1 MGAPARG
8 DKDEGVPMVRMI
20 EYRRFGGPEV
30 MEMVEA
36 PKPVP
41 GAGQVRVAVKAVG
54 LNPVDWK
61 IVSGMMGGDGPQQ
74 PQGVGR
80 DYAGVVDAVGEGVTS
95 VAVGDEVLGTMHV
108 APGRGPGGGTLTE
121 RLVVEADSVVRKPA
135 ALSLVQAAALGVV
148 VEAASGGLRTLKV
161 SDGDVLVVSAA
172 SGGVGSMAVQLAVH
186 RGAAVIGIASGRSL
200 DYVRSLGAVA
210 VAYGEGLEARVR
222 AAAPSP
228 VTKLLDCHGPE
239 YVDLAV
245 ALGLAPE
252 AIATI
257 VPAQSSLDKG
267 AQFTGGRDAR
277 PEDLGRAAA
286 LVADG
291 TMKVTIARV
300 YPFDA
305 DSVRQAY
312 TELRG
317 GHVRGKLVVEMP

>member
-36 PKPVP
+36 PEPVP
-41 GAGQVRVAVKAVG
+41 GVGQVRVAVKAVG

-61 IVSGMMGGDGPQQ
+61 IVSGMMGGDGPQR

-108 APGRGPGGGTLTE
+108 APGSGPGGGTLTE

-135 ALSLVQAAALGVV
+135 ALSPVQAAALGVV

-172 SGGVGSMAVQLAVH
+172 SGGVGSMA
-186 RGAAVIGIASGRSL
+186 GAAVIGIASGRSL

>member
-1 MGAPARG
+1 
-8 DKDEGVPMVRMI
+8 MVRAI

-30 MEMVEA
+30 LEMVEA
-36 PKPVP
+36 PEPAP
-41 GAGQVRVAVKAVG
+41 GPGQVRVAVRAVG

-61 IVSGMMGGDGPQQ
+61 IVSGMMGDDDAPER

-95 VAVGDEVLGTMHV
+95 TAVGDEVLGTMHV
-108 APGRGPGGGTLTE
+108 APGLGSGAGTLTE
-121 RLVVEADSVVRKPA
+121 RLVVDANDVVPKPE
-135 ALSLVQAAALGVV
+135 ALSFAQAAALGVTA
-148 VEAASGGLRTLKV
+148 EAAAGGLRTLDV
-161 SDGDVLVVSAA
+161 GDGDVLVVSAA

-186 RGAAVIGIASGRSL
+186 RGATVIGIAGERSL
-200 DYVRSLGAVA
+200 DRIRALGAIA
-210 VAYGEGLEARVR
+210 VAYGEGLEDRVR

-228 VTKLLDCHGPE
+228 VTKLLDCHGPQ
-239 YVDLAV
+239 YVDLAL

-257 VPAQSSLDKG
+257 VPAPSSIAAG
-267 AQFTGGRDAR
+267 ARFTGGRDAR

-291 TMKVTIARV
+291 TMTVTIART
-300 YPFDA
+300 YPFDV

-317 GHVRGKLVVEMP
+317 GHVRGKLVVDLPETP